1 MERLDA
7 TGYLA
12 APGWT
17 DEVAGRLENVIAV
30 HDRLVIAAG
39 SPQPKARF
47 VRSVWL
53 DVHRARVESIGDA
66 ARQLRAIQR
75 NWALYSTEQHRRAAL
90 IEEKLPHLSAKP
102 LAFPSR
108 APAAPLGSW
117 TLVDRDTIL
126 LAPTCTH
133 FAPNGEVRFVEDKE
147 GPPSRAYLK
156 LQEALTVLGE
166 MPGAGARCLDAGASP
181 GGWTWV
187 LAQLG
192 ADVLAVDRSPL
203 DPAVAALPGV
213 RFESA
218 SAFSIQPNTHGPFDW
233 IFSDVICYPP
243 RLLEWA
249 RRWVDSGRCENF
261 VCTIKFQ
268 DDDTTAD
275 PYAIAEEFAAIPGS
289 RVVHLVNNKHELT
302 WMRTAAS
309 PSV

>member
-17 DEVAGRLENVIAV
+17 EAVVDRLSDVIAV
-30 HDRLVIAAG
+30 HDRLVLAG
-39 SPQPKARF
+39 GPPQPRARF
-47 VRSVWL
+47 VRNVWL
-53 DVHRARVESIGDA
+53 DVHRASVESIGDA

-75 NWALYSTEQHRRAAL
+75 NWALYSTAHHRRAAL
-90 IEEKLPHLSAKP
+90 IEEKLPRLAGKP
-102 LAFPSR
+102 LEFPAA

-117 TLVDRDTIL
+117 TLVDRDTML
-126 LAPTCTH
+126 VAPTCTH
-133 FAPNGEVRFVEDKE
+133 FAPNGEVRFVEDKV

-156 LQEALTVLGE
+156 LYEALTLLGDR
-166 MPGAGARCLDAGASP
+166 PLADARCLDAGCSP

-187 LAQLG
+187 LAKLG

-203 DPAVAALPGV
+203 DAGVAAMPGV

-243 RLLEWA
+243 RLLEWV

-268 DDDTTAD
+268 DDDTPSDD

-289 RVVHLVNNKHELT
+289 RVVHLVHNKHELT
-302 WMRTAAS
+302 WMRKAT
-309 PSV
+309 